1 MYRIFL
7 KSSLEFRKQFYS
19 QSKSKEMKNILTI
32 LFSMTCLISFGQIK
46 IDSFF
51 TLTGSADTYFRTNLN
66 STNDATNE
74 GTLAPYTSFANLPGF
89 AVGMFNLI
97 GKYETGKSGFVA
109 DLVFGPRGKDAVF
122 NSVGSL
128 NIVNQAYA
136 YYKPTEKM
144 TVTLGKFN
152 TFVGYEVISPVLNY
166 HYSTSHM
173 FSYGPFN
180 HAGAKI
186 NYDLGDGFGIMAG
199 VFNPTDFTDFN
210 PNGNYYVGGQVSY
223 IFEKGSI
230 YVNALADK
238 GFLQLDLTSSFALSE
253 SFNLGI
259 NTTNASDNFYGAA
272 LYLNYSTGEN
282 LSFGV
287 RSEYF
292 KDNGIGIFDT
302 EEPATFGNDVLD
314 FTISSNIKLGNLRII
329 PEFRIDMYSRDL
341 VIPDASKPGRSDNL
355 SSLLIAAVYSF

>member
-1 MYRIFL
+1 
-7 KSSLEFRKQFYS
+7 
-19 QSKSKEMKNILTI
+19 MKNILT
-32 LFSMTCLISFGQIK
+32 LVFTMTCLISFGQIK
-46 IDSFF
+46 LDSFF
-51 TLTGSADTYFRTNLN
+51 SISGSVDTYLRANLN
-66 STNDATNE
+66 STNDATNG

-89 AVGMFNLI
+89 SVGMFNLI
-97 GKYETGKSGFVA
+97 GKYETEKSGFVA

-122 NSVGSL
+122 NSQGSL

-144 TVTLGKFN
+144 TLTLGKFN

-186 NYDLGDGFGIMAG
+186 NYDLGGGFGAMAG
-199 VFNPTDFTDFN
+199 VFNPTDYTDFN
-210 PNGNYYVGGQVSY
+210 PNGNYFFGGQLSY
-223 IFEKGSI
+223 AFEKGSV

-238 GFLQLDLTSSFALSE
+238 GFLQLDLTSSFAVSDV
-253 SFNLGI
+253 FNVGI
-259 NTTNASDNFYGAA
+259 NATNATDNFYGTA
-272 LYLNYSTGEN
+272 LYLSYATSDNV
-282 LSFGV
+282 SFGI

-302 EEPATFGNDVLD
+302 EEPATVGNDVMD
-314 FTISSNIKLGNLRII
+314 FTISANIKLGNLRII
-329 PEFRIDMYSRDL
+329 PEIRTDMFSRDL
-341 VIPDASKPGRSDNL
+341 VIPDLSKAGRSDHL